1 MECVPLKKYCDESG
15 ETIAA
20 VTARI
25 ERGIWQEGKHYYK
38 VKNVRERWIDKK
50 AVQEWV
56 RNGGSSRAA

>member
-1 MECVPLKKYCDESG
+1 MECVPLKTYCAESG

-25 ERGIWQEGKHYYK
+25 DRGIWQEGRHYYK
-38 VKNVRERWIDKK
+38 IKNVRERWIDKK

-56 RNGGSSRAA
+56 RNGGSSRVA